1 MAPGVTNYTA
11 LRGLANPTVASLQLT
26 NFVINL
32 SSTTRIT
39 YQPAISTTQFG
50 SVITQDQFDF
60 QSADGFQVDFLLSR
74 NSFTIVKYG
83 TRVKQMLGTFE
94 YVSQLFLVNSVLS
107 Y

>member
-1 MAPGVTNYTA
+1 MQGQLVAPRVTNSTA
-11 LRGLANPTVASLQLT
+11 LRGFANPTVTSLQLT
-26 NFVINL
+26 NFMINS

-74 NSFTIVKYG
+74 NSFTIVKYVA
-83 TRVKQMLGTFE
+83 RSSSCVVVSNVF
-94 YVSQLFLVNSVLS
+94 SQLSP
-107 Y
+107 